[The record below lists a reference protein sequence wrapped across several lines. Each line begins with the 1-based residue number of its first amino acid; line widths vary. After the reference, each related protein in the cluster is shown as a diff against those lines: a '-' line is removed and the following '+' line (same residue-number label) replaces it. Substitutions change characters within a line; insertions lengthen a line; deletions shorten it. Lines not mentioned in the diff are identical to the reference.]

1 MNPIKTYAV
10 FDAAFEPKIL
20 TLVQS
25 VESPFA
31 CLYPEPVDEAL
42 QASAP
47 YLVEVTPEVRQWLS
61 NHAIHSGFYFT
72 TQYQN
77 LPILRHH
84 LRAYL
89 SVRVPAFDEPILLRY
104 YDPRVLW
111 SFLEALTEKQKSEF
125 IAPMLSLYTHYQDEV
140 SGYFPREEM
149 ITEPALEVDESVN
162 AKGNQL
168 VFAEKQYQQLQSAHL
183 THKANRLTPKMETW
197 FYRYHPKPLDNTQSN
212 PIHTMHL
219 GRDRSLEQTTETPQV
234 STQEISHFAQSL
246 LTALSS
252 WGVTQARSIEGIAQL
267 CMNRAIVSMER
278 LPIDW
283 KDALSNTEQPEN
295 YRVNTLLKN
304 ELGRVPVID
313 HEEVIRG

>member
-20 TLVQS
+20 TLIQS

-31 CLYPEPVDEAL
+31 CLYPEPVDGAL
-42 QASAP
+42 KAVAP
-47 YLVEVTPEVRQWLS
+47 YLIEVTPKVRQWLS

-89 SVRVPAFDEPILLRY
+89 SVRVPAFDEPILFRY

-111 SFLEALTEKQKSEF
+111 SFLAALTEKQKSEF
-125 IAPMLSLYTHYQDEV
+125 IAPMLSLYTHYQDEL
-140 SGYFPREEM
+140 SGYFPREER
-149 ITEPALEVDESVN
+149 IAEPTLEVDESVN
-162 AKGNQL
+162 AKGIQL
-168 VFAEKQYQQLQSAHL
+168 VLTEKQYQQLQNAHL
-183 THKANRLTPKMETW
+183 THKANRLTPKMEKW
-197 FYRYHPKPLDNTQSN
+197 FYHYHPKPLDNALST

-219 GRDRSLEQTTETPQV
+219 GRDSQLEDIAPVPQA
-234 STQEISHFAQSL
+234 SSQEISLFAQSL

-252 WGVTQARSIEGIAQL
+252 WGVTQARGIEGVAQL
-267 CMNRAIVSMER
+267 CMNRAIVSMEA
-278 LPIDW
+278 LPRTW
-283 KDALSNTEQPEN
+283 KDALSNTELPEN
-295 YRVNTLLKN
+295 YRVNTLLKT
-304 ELGRVPVID
+304 ELGYVPVIEM
-313 HEEVIRG
+313 EEVIHG

>member
-1 MNPIKTYAV
+1 MTPVKTYAV

-20 TLVQS
+20 TLIQS

-31 CLYPEPVDEAL
+31 CLYPEPVDDAL
-42 QASAP
+42 KASAP

-61 NHAIHSGFYFT
+61 NQAIHSGFYFT

-111 SFLEALTEKQKSEF
+111 SFLAALTEKQKLELM
-125 IAPMLSLYTHYQDEV
+125 APMLSLYTHYQDEQ
-140 SGYFPREEM
+140 SGYFPREER
-149 ITEPALEVDESVN
+149 IAEPTLEADESIN
-162 AKGNQL
+162 AKGLQL
-168 VFAEKQYQQLQSAHL
+168 VFTEKQYQQLQSAHL
-183 THKANRLTPKMETW
+183 THKANRLAFKMEKW
-197 FYRYHPKPLDNTQSN
+197 FYQYHPKPLDNALST

-219 GRDRSLEQTTETPQV
+219 GHDSQLENIAQVPQV
-234 STQEISHFAQSL
+234 STQEISLFAQSL

-252 WGVTQARSIEGIAQL
+252 WGVTQARSIEGMAQL
-267 CMNRAIVSMER
+267 CMNRVIVSMEA
-278 LPIDW
+278 LPRDW
-283 KDALSNTEQPEN
+283 KDALSNTEKPEN

-304 ELGRVPVID
+304 ELGYVPVIEN
-313 HEEVIRG
+313 EEVIHG